1 MAVTNWII
9 LLVCVY
15 GIICSIAS
23 AEETPKVK
31 SSSVS
36 VEYNVTCSP
45 KWMIVTVSVNS
56 TSAQVY
62 LERLKTYPDCQAEL
76 LEGLHVFRLPL
87 DNIYSCGTTR
97 MLNKITGV
105 RIYYHRVIVEEP
117 QEELQMILV
126 TCSIPPTHNTSDP
139 EVVHRTRRNTLPENF
154 VEPDYVNITDYIVA
168 SAPVPYLNIAV
179 RQHGKIM
186 DTTLN
191 VQPGTPL
198 EMLIYLDRKS
208 ADTYGLLTSFLKVTD
223 SSPNQ
228 EEVIIMNGCSIDP
241 YIFGNFQSLEN
252 GDALSAKFRAFKFP
266 DANYVLFVG
275 TVSVC
280 LQQCR
285 GVPCGNGQLGYG
297 RRRRRAI
304 PTDLP
309 PDPNKVFEVE
319 MTTFLKVE
327 YSEDHFTLNKGALKG
342 AFEPRMNVSHV
353 NMTQETNSSV
363 STANEVAALYRNSAT
378 YLHPSSL
385 TFVTLATVIFLMMH
399 ASRMWK

>member
-1 MAVTNWII
+1 ME
-9 LLVCVY
+9 LLVY
-15 GIICSIAS
+15 LTKIKERILIGRSFYPTISFLYFS
-23 AEETPKVK
+23 H
-31 SSSVS
+31 SVIRLDGLKS

-56 TSAQVY
+56 TSSQVY

-208 ADTYGLLTSFLKVTD
+208 AGIPRQRKV
-223 SSPNQ
+223 
-228 EEVIIMNGCSIDP
+228 EP
-241 YIFGNFQSLEN
+241 YE
-252 GDALSAKFRAFKFP
+252 
-266 DANYVLFVG
+266 
-275 TVSVC
+275 
-280 LQQCR
+280 
-285 GVPCGNGQLGYG
+285 VPCGNGQLGYG

-353 NMTQETNSSV
+353 NATQETNSSV

-378 YLHPSSL
+378 SLHPSSL
-385 TFVTLATVIFLMMH
+385 TSVTIMAAVIFLMMH